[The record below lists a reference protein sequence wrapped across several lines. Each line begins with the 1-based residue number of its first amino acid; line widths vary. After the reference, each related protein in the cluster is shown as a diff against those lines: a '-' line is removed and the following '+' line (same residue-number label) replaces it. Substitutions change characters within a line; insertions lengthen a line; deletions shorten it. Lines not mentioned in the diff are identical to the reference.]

1 MKRLS
6 APEQRFNIC
15 YAVHLQ
21 INCRICWIQ
30 KTFRRFCRL
39 GLFLNQYP
47 TGAVLVLGKPRNLG
61 WSQVNTVAGGKLQFN
76 KMKQTG
82 LITYHQVGD
91 TCPDVVFNSR

>member
-1 MKRLS
+1 MKRLL

-30 KTFRRFCRL
+30 KTFCRFCRL

-47 TGAVLVLGKPRNLG
+47 TGTVLVLGKPRNLG
-61 WSQVNTVAGGKLQFN
+61 WSQVNTVAGGKLQLN
-76 KMKQTG
+76 KMKQAG
-82 LITYHQVGD
+82 LITYH
-91 TCPDVVFNSR
+91 